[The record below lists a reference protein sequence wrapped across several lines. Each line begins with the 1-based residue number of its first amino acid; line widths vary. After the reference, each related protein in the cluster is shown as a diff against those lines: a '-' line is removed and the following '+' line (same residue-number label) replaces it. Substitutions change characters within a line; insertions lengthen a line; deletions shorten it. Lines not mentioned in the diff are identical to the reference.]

1 MANAIEKT
9 AISDIGTMLFKKDAT
24 SNKYKYLFPITA
36 APATGGAPSQIEV
49 TELDSKYVQ
58 NILDRDATPA
68 FEFSYNY
75 TADRYQIAGEAFDG
89 ITSNDYMLVFGDGS
103 GFKFTGVGA
112 TWTDSLAPGNSVAGQ
127 VSVAV
132 SYKEFVADTTALVDT
147 SSIPAG
153 RVYKGAVVSA

>member
-9 AISDIGTMLFKKDAT
+9 AISDIGTMLFLLDDA
-24 SNKYKYLFPITA
+24 SSKYKYLFPITA

-58 NILDRDATPA
+58 NILDRAATPA

-75 TADRYQIAGEAFDG
+75 LADRFARANEVFDG
-89 ITSNDYMLVFGDGS
+89 VTNQSLMLVFGDGS
-103 GFKFTGVGA
+103 GFKFSGVGA
-112 TWTDSLAPGNSVAGQ
+112 TWTDAITPGNAQAGQ

-132 SYKEFVADTTALVDT
+132 SHKEFVADTAALIDST
-147 SSIPAG
+147 TIPSG
-153 RVYKGAVVSA
+153 RVYKGEVIA